1 MDFCEGGSLDA
12 IYKSV
17 KTRGGRMGE
26 KILGKVAEAVL
37 HGLVYLHDRRIIH
50 RDIKVHGRIAG
61 LTDTAALEHP
71 RLPQRASQ
79 AVRLWRLGPARQ
91 LVRRDVHR
99 HFVRLHSQRPI

>member
-12 IYKSV
+12 IYESV

-50 RDIKVHGRIAG
+50 RDIKVRA
-61 LTDTAALEHP
+61 TP
-71 RLPQRASQ
+71 RR
-79 AVRLWRLGPARQ
+79 WE
-91 LVRRDVHR
+91 
-99 HFVRLHSQRPI
+99 

>member
-37 HGLVYLHDRRIIH
+37 NGLVYLHDRRIIH
-50 RDIKVHGRIAG
+50 RDIKVRSTGHGCA
-61 LTDTAALEHP
+61 DAAALEHP
-71 RLPQRASQ
+71 RLARWPGQ
-79 AVRLWRLGPARQ
+79 AV
-91 LVRRDVHR
+91 
-99 HFVRLHSQRPI
+99 